1 MKLFK
6 RALTL
11 TILAIF
17 TMYSH
22 AQSIDEIKKNSNYIW
37 GEGNGTTMSDAEGEA
52 LRQMS
57 VQISVSVYNSS
68 YDEESNDN
76 SVQKAVLQSVS
87 SAKFT
92 NVQMRVLEEE
102 PNAKVFC
109 FMPRSEVKKMFE
121 KRANH
126 IANMVDAGKTAESRM
141 MIDEALR
148 NYYWALVLA
157 KTTPEPVEIE
167 FNDKKGEATSLL
179 PIKIK
184 SVLAMI
190 NASVDE
196 IQDGKNLILGFT
208 YNGKPVS
215 SLNFKYNDGQSI
227 VGPIVARDGIG
238 EASMASIPADGKLHL
253 TYELRFRNEVDPTD
267 SDIAGAFNAGI
278 LPNINSSVAIAIKN
292 NSKKKAAAPVLASA
306 EMLAA
311 QPTNDKRSIAMQN
324 ADNTDDLQQAVLAVE
339 AAISSNNPKSAF
351 NYFTPEGYTLFANLM
366 AKNGK
371 VTLVGKAQSHNF
383 IIADGYIIGRATNI
397 KRQFRNGKAFME
409 KLVYRFNPE
418 SRKIESVAFALTQR
432 AENDIMNAAASW
444 PEVSRWA
451 ILNFMEDYQTAF
463 ALKRTDYIN
472 SIFSDDAL
480 IITGTILKKL
490 NNAERAF
497 DRSKSLD
504 LGGPKDIAY
513 SQLSKTEYIDRLRK
527 IFSTR
532 EYVHLQFEDNV
543 TRMIDLPAI
552 NGINKGAAFGI
563 EIKQRYESTG
573 YSDDGYLTMVFD
585 TRGKL
590 PIIHVRLWQP
600 DKNNMMSLQEF
611 ISRFNKQQSKIKL

>member
-109 FMPRSEVKKMFE
+109 FMSRSEVKKMFE

-267 SDIAGAFNAGI
+267 SDIAGAFNAGF

-306 EMLAA
+306 EILAA

-611 ISRFNKQQSKIKL
+611 ISRFNK

>member
-11 TILAIF
+11 AILVIF

-109 FMPRSEVKKMFE
+109 FMSRSEVKKMFE

-126 IANMVDAGKTAESRM
+126 IVNMVDAGKTAESRM

-190 NASVDE
+190 NTSVDE

-306 EMLAA
+306 EILAA

-324 ADNTDDLQQAVLAVE
+324 ADNTDDLQKAVLAVE

-463 ALKRTDYIN
+463 ALKRTDYIS

-490 NNAERAF
+490 DNAERAF

-611 ISRFNKQQSKIKL
+611 ISRFNK

>member
-109 FMPRSEVKKMFE
+109 FMSRSEVKKMFE

-126 IANMVDAGKTAESRM
+126 IVNMVDAGKTAESRM

-238 EASMASIPADGKLHL
+238 EASMASIPADRKLHL

-324 ADNTDDLQQAVLAVE
+324 ADNTDDLQKAVLAVE

-611 ISRFNKQQSKIKL
+611 ISRFNK

>member
-109 FMPRSEVKKMFE
+109 FMSRSEVKKMFE

-126 IANMVDAGKTAESRM
+126 IVNMVDAGKTAESRM

-267 SDIAGAFNAGI
+267 SDIAGAFNAGF

-292 NSKKKAAAPVLASA
+292 NSKKKAAAPVLAST
-306 EMLAA
+306 EILAA
-311 QPTNDKRSIAMQN
+311 QPTNDKHSIAMQN

-611 ISRFNKQQSKIKL
+611 ISRFNK

>member
-126 IANMVDAGKTAESRM
+126 ITNMVDAGKTAESRM

-292 NSKKKAAAPVLASA
+292 NSKKKAAAPALASA
-306 EMLAA
+306 EILAA

-527 IFSTR
+527 IFNTR

-611 ISRFNKQQSKIKL
+611 ISRFNK

>member
-109 FMPRSEVKKMFE
+109 FMSRSEVKKMFE

-126 IANMVDAGKTAESRM
+126 IVNMVDAGKTAESRM

-267 SDIAGAFNAGI
+267 SDIAGAFNAG
-278 LPNINSSVAIAIKN
+278 LFPNINSSVAIAIKN
-292 NSKKKAAAPVLASA
+292 NSKKKAAAPALASA

-324 ADNTDDLQQAVLAVE
+324 ADNTDDLQKAVLAVE

-611 ISRFNKQQSKIKL
+611 ISRFNK

>member
-109 FMPRSEVKKMFE
+109 FMSRSEVKKMFE

-267 SDIAGAFNAGI
+267 SDIAGAFNAGL

-306 EMLAA
+306 EILAA

-324 ADNTDDLQQAVLAVE
+324 ADNTDDLQKAVLAVE

-611 ISRFNKQQSKIKL
+611 ISRFNK

>member
-109 FMPRSEVKKMFE
+109 FMSRSEVKKMFE

-126 IANMVDAGKTAESRM
+126 IVNMVDAGKTAESRM

-278 LPNINSSVAIAIKN
+278 LPNINSSVAIAIKS

-463 ALKRTDYIN
+463 ALKRIDYIN

-527 IFSTR
+527 IFNTR

-611 ISRFNKQQSKIKL
+611 ISRFNK

>member
-109 FMPRSEVKKMFE
+109 FMSRSEVKKMFE

-190 NASVDE
+190 NASVKE
-196 IQDGKNLILGFT
+196 IQDDKNIILDFT

-292 NSKKKAAAPVLASA
+292 NSKKKAAAPMLASA
-306 EMLAA
+306 EILAA

-339 AAISSNNPKSAF
+339 SAISSNNPKSAF

-371 VTLVGKAQSHNF
+371 VTLVGKAQNHNF

-611 ISRFNKQQSKIKL
+611 ISRFNK

>member
-102 PNAKVFC
+102 PNARVFC
-109 FMPRSEVKKMFE
+109 FMSRSEVKKMFE

-126 IANMVDAGKTAESRM
+126 ITNMVDAGKTAESRM

-267 SDIAGAFNAGI
+267 SDIAGAFNAGF

-292 NSKKKAAAPVLASA
+292 NSKKKAAAPVLAST
-306 EMLAA
+306 EILAA
-311 QPTNDKRSIAMQN
+311 QPTNDKHSIAMQN

-527 IFSTR
+527 IFNTR

-611 ISRFNKQQSKIKL
+611 ISRFNK

>member
-68 YDEESNDN
+68 YAEESNDN

-109 FMPRSEVKKMFE
+109 FMSRSEVKKMFE
-121 KRANH
+121 KRASH

-278 LPNINSSVAIAIKN
+278 LPNINSSVAIAIKS

-306 EMLAA
+306 EILAA

-324 ADNTDDLQQAVLAVE
+324 ADNTDDLQKAVLAVE

-527 IFSTR
+527 IFNTR

-611 ISRFNKQQSKIKL
+611 ISRFNK

>member
-1 MKLFK
+1 
-6 RALTL
+6 
-11 TILAIF
+11 
-17 TMYSH
+17 MYSH

-102 PNAKVFC
+102 PNARVFC

-267 SDIAGAFNAGI
+267 SDIAGAFNAGL

-306 EMLAA
+306 EILAA

-324 ADNTDDLQQAVLAVE
+324 ADNTDDLQKAVLAVE

-611 ISRFNKQQSKIKL
+611 ISRFNK

>member
-292 NSKKKAAAPVLASA
+292 NSKKKAAAPALASA

-324 ADNTDDLQQAVLAVE
+324 ADNTDDLQKAVLAVE

-418 SRKIESVAFALTQR
+418 SKKIESVAFALTQR

-611 ISRFNKQQSKIKL
+611 ISRFNK

>member
-102 PNAKVFC
+102 PNARVFC
-109 FMPRSEVKKMFE
+109 FMSRSEVKKMFE
-121 KRANH
+121 KRASH
-126 IANMVDAGKTAESRM
+126 ITNMVDAGKTAESRM

-292 NSKKKAAAPVLASA
+292 NSKKKAAAPALASA

-324 ADNTDDLQQAVLAVE
+324 ADNTDDLQKAVLAVE

-611 ISRFNKQQSKIKL
+611 ISRFNK

>member
-126 IANMVDAGKTAESRM
+126 IVNMVDAGKTAESRM

-190 NASVDE
+190 NASVKE
-196 IQDGKNLILGFT
+196 IQDDKNIILDFT

-292 NSKKKAAAPVLASA
+292 NSKKKAAAPMLASA
-306 EMLAA
+306 EILAA

-463 ALKRTDYIN
+463 ALKRIDYIN

-611 ISRFNKQQSKIKL
+611 ISRFNK

>member
-109 FMPRSEVKKMFE
+109 FMSRSEVKKMFE

-196 IQDGKNLILGFT
+196 IQDGKNLILGFI

-292 NSKKKAAAPVLASA
+292 NSKKKAAAPALASA

-366 AKNGK
+366 TKNGK
-371 VTLVGKAQSHNF
+371 VTIVGKAQSHNF

-527 IFSTR
+527 IFNTR

-611 ISRFNKQQSKIKL
+611 ISRFNK

>member
-109 FMPRSEVKKMFE
+109 FMSRSEVKKMFE

-126 IANMVDAGKTAESRM
+126 IVNMVDAGKTAESRM

-190 NASVDE
+190 NASVEE
-196 IQDGKNLILGFT
+196 IQDDKNIILDFT

-292 NSKKKAAAPVLASA
+292 NSKKKAAAPMLASA

-463 ALKRTDYIN
+463 ALKRIDYIN

-611 ISRFNKQQSKIKL
+611 ISRFNK

>member
-109 FMPRSEVKKMFE
+109 FMSRSEVKKMFE

-278 LPNINSSVAIAIKN
+278 LPNINSSVAIAIKS

-306 EMLAA
+306 EILAA

-324 ADNTDDLQQAVLAVE
+324 ADNTDDLQKAVLAVE

-611 ISRFNKQQSKIKL
+611 ISRFNK

>member
-102 PNAKVFC
+102 PNARVFC
-109 FMPRSEVKKMFE
+109 FMSRSEVKKMFE

-126 IANMVDAGKTAESRM
+126 ITNMVDAGKTAESRM

-267 SDIAGAFNAGI
+267 SDIAGAFNAGF

-292 NSKKKAAAPVLASA
+292 NSKKKAAAPVLAST
-306 EMLAA
+306 EILAA
-311 QPTNDKRSIAMQN
+311 QPTNDKHSIAMQN

-611 ISRFNKQQSKIKL
+611 ISRFNK

>member
-11 TILAIF
+11 AILVIF

-109 FMPRSEVKKMFE
+109 FMSRSEVKKMFE

-126 IANMVDAGKTAESRM
+126 IVNMVDAGKTAEGRM

-306 EMLAA
+306 EILAA

-324 ADNTDDLQQAVLAVE
+324 ADNTDDLQKAVLAVE

-490 NNAERAF
+490 DNAERVF

-611 ISRFNKQQSKIKL
+611 ISRFNK

>member
-76 SVQKAVLQSVS
+76 RVQKAVLQSVS

-238 EASMASIPADGKLHL
+238 EASMASIPADRKLHL

-324 ADNTDDLQQAVLAVE
+324 ADNTDDLQKAVLAVE

-611 ISRFNKQQSKIKL
+611 ISRFNK

>member
-57 VQISVSVYNSS
+57 VQIPVSVYNSS

-126 IANMVDAGKTAESRM
+126 IVNMVDAGKTAESRM

-190 NASVDE
+190 NASVKE
-196 IQDGKNLILGFT
+196 IQDDKNIILDFT

-504 LGGPKDIAY
+504 LGGQKDIAY

-611 ISRFNKQQSKIKL
+611 ISRFNK

>member
-190 NASVDE
+190 NASVKE
-196 IQDGKNLILGFT
+196 IQDDKNIILDFT

-306 EMLAA
+306 EILAA

-611 ISRFNKQQSKIKL
+611 ISRFNK

>member
-126 IANMVDAGKTAESRM
+126 IVNMVDAGKTAESRM

-306 EMLAA
+306 EILAA

-527 IFSTR
+527 IFNTR

-611 ISRFNKQQSKIKL
+611 ISRFNK

>member
-109 FMPRSEVKKMFE
+109 FMSRSEVKKMFE

-267 SDIAGAFNAGI
+267 SDIAGAFNAGL
-278 LPNINSSVAIAIKN
+278 LPNINSSVAIAIKS

-324 ADNTDDLQQAVLAVE
+324 ADNTDDLQKAVLAVE

-371 VTLVGKAQSHNF
+371 VTLVGKAQNHNF

-543 TRMIDLPAI
+543 TRMDCSPL
-552 NGINKGAAFGI
+552 
-563 EIKQRYESTG
+563 
-573 YSDDGYLTMVFD
+573 
-585 TRGKL
+585 
-590 PIIHVRLWQP
+590 
-600 DKNNMMSLQEF
+600 
-611 ISRFNKQQSKIKL
+611 

>member
-109 FMPRSEVKKMFE
+109 FMSRSEVKKMFE

-126 IANMVDAGKTAESRM
+126 IVNMVDAGKTAESRM

-190 NASVDE
+190 NASVKE
-196 IQDGKNLILGFT
+196 IQDDKNIILDFT

-324 ADNTDDLQQAVLAVE
+324 ADNTDDLQKAVLAVE
-339 AAISSNNPKSAF
+339 VAISSNNPKSAF

-463 ALKRTDYIN
+463 ALKRIDYIN

-527 IFSTR
+527 IFSAR

-611 ISRFNKQQSKIKL
+611 ISRFNK

>member
-11 TILAIF
+11 AILVIF

-109 FMPRSEVKKMFE
+109 FMSRSEVKKMFE

-126 IANMVDAGKTAESRM
+126 IVNMVDAGKTAEGRM

-292 NSKKKAAAPVLASA
+292 NSKKKAAAPVLASS
-306 EMLAA
+306 EILAA

-324 ADNTDDLQQAVLAVE
+324 ADNTDDLQKAVLAVE

-371 VTLVGKAQSHNF
+371 VTLVGKAQNHNF

-490 NNAERAF
+490 DNAERVF

-611 ISRFNKQQSKIKL
+611 ISRFNK

>member
-109 FMPRSEVKKMFE
+109 FMSRSEVKKMFE
-121 KRANH
+121 KRASH
-126 IANMVDAGKTAESRM
+126 ITNMVDAGKTAESRM

-306 EMLAA
+306 EILAA

-324 ADNTDDLQQAVLAVE
+324 ANNTDDLQKAVLAVE

-463 ALKRTDYIN
+463 ALKRIDYIN

-611 ISRFNKQQSKIKL
+611 ISRFNK

>member
-109 FMPRSEVKKMFE
+109 FMSRSEVKKMFE

-126 IANMVDAGKTAESRM
+126 IVNMVDAGKTAESRM

-267 SDIAGAFNAGI
+267 SDIASAFNAGI

-324 ADNTDDLQQAVLAVE
+324 ADNTDDLQKAVLAVE

-611 ISRFNKQQSKIKL
+611 ISRFNK

>member
-102 PNAKVFC
+102 PNARVFC

-253 TYELRFRNEVDPTD
+253 THELRFRNEVDPTD
-267 SDIAGAFNAGI
+267 SDIAGAFNAGL

-306 EMLAA
+306 EILAA
-311 QPTNDKRSIAMQN
+311 QPTNDKRSIAVQN
-324 ADNTDDLQQAVLAVE
+324 ADNTDDLQKAVLAVE

-527 IFSTR
+527 IFNTR

-611 ISRFNKQQSKIKL
+611 ISRFNK

>member
-126 IANMVDAGKTAESRM
+126 IVNMVDAGKTAESRM

-292 NSKKKAAAPVLASA
+292 NSKKKAAAPVLASS
-306 EMLAA
+306 EILAA

-324 ADNTDDLQQAVLAVE
+324 ADNTDDLQKAVLAVE

-490 NNAERAF
+490 DNAERAF

-611 ISRFNKQQSKIKL
+611 ISRFNK

>member
-109 FMPRSEVKKMFE
+109 FMSRSEVKKMFE

-126 IANMVDAGKTAESRM
+126 IVNMVDAGKTAESRM

-278 LPNINSSVAIAIKN
+278 LPNINSSVAIAIKS

-527 IFSTR
+527 IFNTR

-611 ISRFNKQQSKIKL
+611 ISRFNK

>member
-1 MKLFK
+1 MKLLK

-121 KRANH
+121 KRASH
-126 IANMVDAGKTAESRM
+126 IVNMVDAGKTAESRM

-190 NASVDE
+190 NASVEE
-196 IQDGKNLILGFT
+196 IQDNKNIILGFT

-238 EASMASIPADGKLHL
+238 EASMASIPADRKLHL

-463 ALKRTDYIN
+463 ALKRIDYIN

-611 ISRFNKQQSKIKL
+611 ISRFNK

>member
-109 FMPRSEVKKMFE
+109 FMSRSEVKKMFE

-278 LPNINSSVAIAIKN
+278 LPNINSSVAIAIKS

-311 QPTNDKRSIAMQN
+311 QPTNDKHSIAMQN
-324 ADNTDDLQQAVLAVE
+324 ADNTDDLQKAVLAVE

-351 NYFTPEGYTLFANLM
+351 SYFTPEGYTLFANLM

-611 ISRFNKQQSKIKL
+611 ISRFNK

>member
-109 FMPRSEVKKMFE
+109 FMSRSEVKKMFE

-278 LPNINSSVAIAIKN
+278 LPNINSSVAIAIKS

-351 NYFTPEGYTLFANLM
+351 SYFTPEGYTLFANLM

-371 VTLVGKAQSHNF
+371 VTLVGKAQNHNF

-497 DRSKSLD
+497 DHSKSLD

-527 IFSTR
+527 IFNTR

-611 ISRFNKQQSKIKL
+611 ISRFNK

>member
-109 FMPRSEVKKMFE
+109 FMSRSEVKKMFE
-121 KRANH
+121 KRASH
-126 IANMVDAGKTAESRM
+126 ITNMVDAGKTAESRM

-306 EMLAA
+306 EILAA

-371 VTLVGKAQSHNF
+371 VTLVGKTQSHNF

-611 ISRFNKQQSKIKL
+611 ISRFNK

>member
-109 FMPRSEVKKMFE
+109 FMSRSEVKKMFE

-126 IANMVDAGKTAESRM
+126 IVNMVDAGKTAESRM

-190 NASVDE
+190 NASVEE
-196 IQDGKNLILGFT
+196 IQDNKNIILGFT

-238 EASMASIPADGKLHL
+238 EASMASIPADGKLHI

-306 EMLAA
+306 EILAA

-324 ADNTDDLQQAVLAVE
+324 ADNTDDLQKAVLAVE

-383 IIADGYIIGRATNI
+383 IIADGYIIGRDTNI

-463 ALKRTDYIN
+463 ALKRIDYIN

-611 ISRFNKQQSKIKL
+611 ISRFNK

>member
-109 FMPRSEVKKMFE
+109 FMSRSEVKKMFE

-126 IANMVDAGKTAESRM
+126 IVNMVDAGKTAESRM

-278 LPNINSSVAIAIKN
+278 LPNINSSVAIAIKS

-339 AAISSNNPKSAF
+339 AAISTNNPKSAF

-532 EYVHLQFEDNV
+532 EYVHLLFEDNV

-611 ISRFNKQQSKIKL
+611 ISRFNK

>member
-1 MKLFK
+1 
-6 RALTL
+6 
-11 TILAIF
+11 
-17 TMYSH
+17 
-22 AQSIDEIKKNSNYIW
+22 
-37 GEGNGTTMSDAEGEA
+37 MSDAEGEA

-109 FMPRSEVKKMFE
+109 FMSRSEVKKMFE

-126 IANMVDAGKTAESRM
+126 IVNMVDAGKTAESRM

-292 NSKKKAAAPVLASA
+292 NSKKKAAAPALASA
-306 EMLAA
+306 EILAA

-463 ALKRTDYIN
+463 ALKRIDYIN

-611 ISRFNKQQSKIKL
+611 ISRFNK

>member
-126 IANMVDAGKTAESRM
+126 ITNMVDAGKTAESRM

-292 NSKKKAAAPVLASA
+292 NSKKKAAAPALASA
-306 EMLAA
+306 EILAA

-490 NNAERAF
+490 DNAERAF

-611 ISRFNKQQSKIKL
+611 ISRFNK